1 MPGESPMHAN
11 VWKYYVYLFFLNFQ
25 LWWPIWIIY
34 LTEKRGF
41 TLGEVALLDVPFW
54 VSIILLQ
61 IPAAAIADR
70 WGRKPTLLASAA
82 AFAGA
87 VSFFGLANSF
97 WLILGSYV
105 VWGISFALLSGTE
118 SAFIY
123 DSLKAVGRQ
132 TEYPKIYG
140 RGWAVATAGGLA
152 GTLLGA
158 PLADATSLPFPIV
171 LSGGLAFFA
180 VLVAFAFNEPMVRD
194 HDAPY
199 PSYGRIISESFAI
212 VRDKPAVRYGIL
224 YFGLITVGSIGPIFF
239 FQKFLLEHHVGLW
252 EVGLWQTPMRVA
264 AVVGALLAHR
274 LISGFGEKRTF
285 YVMAI
290 SLVAAYGL
298 LATWDSV
305 YAQLAFPVLN
315 VSVVLSQPGVTN
327 FLNKLVETEQRATV
341 LSLTSLVRSMILI
354 PSAPLLGALA
364 DQSLGAAFGAGAII
378 VAVLGLPLLVL
389 WTPYLD
395 QAEVEVAAVSE
406 QVATVE

>member
-1 MPGESPMHAN
+1 MHAN
-11 VWKYYVYLFFLNFQ
+11 VWKYYVYHFFLNFQ

-34 LTEKRGF
+34 LTETRGF

-54 VSIILLQ
+54 ISIILLQ

-70 WGRKPTLLASAA
+70 WGRKPTLFASAA

-87 VSFFGLANSF
+87 VTFFGLANSF
-97 WLILGSYV
+97 WLILASYM
-105 VWGISFALLSGTE
+105 VWGIAFALLSGTE

-123 DSLKAVGRQ
+123 DSLKAVGRES
-132 TEYPKIYG
+132 EYAKIYG

-180 VLVAFAFNEPMVRD
+180 ALAAFAFKEPLIRD
-194 HDAPY
+194 HETPH
-199 PSYGRIISESFAI
+199 PSYGRIIKESFAI

-239 FQKFLLEHHVGLW
+239 FQPFLVEHDVNLG
-252 EVGLWQTPMRVA
+252 EVGLWQTPMRLA

-285 YVMAI
+285 YVMVI
-290 SLVAAYGL
+290 SLVASYGL

-305 YAQLAFPVLN
+305 YAQVAFPVLN
-315 VSVVLSQPGVTN
+315 ASVVLSQPGVTN
-327 FLNKLVETEQRATV
+327 FLNRLVATEQRATV
-341 LSLTSLVRSMILI
+341 LSLTSLVRSVILI
-354 PSAPLLGALA
+354 PSAPILGALA
-364 DQSLGAAFGAGAII
+364 DQSLAAAFGAGAII

-389 WTPYLD
+389 WTPFLD
-395 QAEVEVAAVSE
+395 QAEVEAAALSEPVAAVD
-406 QVATVE
+406 